1 MNCEE
6 IRNLALLADCGE
18 ATAAEAAAVRAHEAG
33 CPACAAEIRAV
44 REGLDLLRHVPVET
58 PSEGARAAL
67 GGLILREGAGRV
79 PAGRS
84 WRLAAAAVAAAF
96 LLAFAAWRAFPEREP
111 AATGGV
117 ETARPGDNQ
126 PAGGVDAGPEPA
138 VRAPDPVVAWES
150 RVDLDSIRET
160 LASLRPSS
168 TVPVSTPTDEELWF
182 SSGSSASSFDTL
194 YNELD
199 ALASSGTEGF

>member
-1 MNCEE
+1 M
-6 IRNLALLADCGE
+6 
-18 ATAAEAAAVRAHEAG
+18 
-33 CPACAAEIRAV
+33 
-44 REGLDLLRHVPVET
+44 
-58 PSEGARAAL
+58 
-67 GGLILREGAGRV
+67 
-79 PAGRS
+79 
-84 WRLAAAAVAAAF
+84 
-96 LLAFAAWRAFPEREP
+96 
-111 AATGGV
+111 
-117 ETARPGDNQ
+117 
-126 PAGGVDAGPEPA
+126 
-138 VRAPDPVVAWES
+138 RAPDPVVAWES